1 LPEKPGTSCQRYFR
15 AFSGKKHQGYPDCKN
30 RNRDLCLFRERVI
43 MPQFTLKINL
53 GNEAMQTGYDIAY
66 AVRDVAFRLQ
76 DYGNIENIRTCK
88 GTISDINGNTVG
100 SWQVK

>member
-1 LPEKPGTSCQRYFR
+1 MEKRGGSI
-15 AFSGKKHQGYPDCKN
+15 G
-30 RNRDLCLFRERVI
+30 DLI

-76 DYGNIENIRTCK
+76 DYGNLESMKSCK
-88 GTISDINGNTVG
+88 GLIRDINGNTVG
-100 SWQVK
+100 LWRVK